1 MTKVTS
7 CIYDVMCFGKDQNTQ
22 RYQDLADLYL
32 SAVDYAS
39 LYNFFVTTFRDLPCT
54 QFGKEKSNTHEIF
67 IEHTV
72 LGARTS
78 LLYVA
83 HNAHSQIGV
92 PDKSREL
99 K

>member
-1 MTKVTS
+1 MYSIWKRK
-7 CIYDVMCFGKDQNTQ
+7 IK
-22 RYQDLADLYL
+22 YL
-32 SAVDYAS
+32 
-39 LYNFFVTTFRDLPCT
+39 FI
-54 QFGKEKSNTHEIF
+54 HEIF